1 MKVRRPA
8 ATRSIARRALAIETL
23 VPIAFVIC
31 GALIAGAA
39 SGAEASSGDRPEELQ
54 IVIKRGETY
63 LIKGADPTREPETR
77 SVTNPRALIVDK
89 QPDGSVLV
97 LGADA
102 GTESVIVTTPDGRA
116 ETYRFTVQTI
126 ANPGNPLAPGTDPS
140 AATESLDDGA
150 GPMANG
156 APSPPAAAASAQR
169 AAMPAPPG
177 SPDGA
182 AVISMQGAQRFAANP
197 PAIESNGGDAG
208 LRRSLLPL
216 DTVSIRFGSSRLFR
230 FERRIRRVSIA
241 DTTVADLQVIDPHQ
255 MMLIGRKPGFTTLAV
270 WDSQGHYEDCQV
282 RVAPSGREQVMLNV
296 TVAEIDRTR
305 IENQGVD
312 LSAALTHYGVSL
324 VGLPGQV
331 ATPYTSASSLGA
343 SGSAGGL
350 LPLGGS
356 MIPLLLSS
364 NLTYGLAAQNSNV
377 QTQTFFRFLENN
389 SLARILAE
397 PQLVANSGEEAKF
410 LSGGEI
416 PIVIAQAL
424 NTSIVFHQFG
434 TSVIFVPTVIGR
446 HDIELVVKPEVSKP
460 DFSQGVSLFG
470 FTVPAFI
477 TQRAETVVKMKENQ
491 TLIIAGLI
499 LRDRS
504 AQVQKVPY
512 LSDLPFVGGLFRNTT
527 YSDEKTELMM
537 SVTPKLVS
545 PVPAYAEVE
554 YPERGDLTR
563 EELRTAPLSQPD
575 ASRPRF

>member
-8 ATRSIARRALAIETL
+8 VTRSTARRALAIEAL
-23 VPIAFVIC
+23 ALIAFVIC

-39 SGAEASSGDRPEELQ
+39 SSDRPEEQQ
-54 IVIKRGETY
+54 IAITRGETY
-63 LIKGADPTREPETR
+63 LIKGADPAREPETR
-77 SVTNPRALIVDK
+77 SVTNPHALIVDK

-97 LGADA
+97 LGADP
-102 GTESVIVTTPDGRA
+102 GIESVIVATPDGQV
-116 ETYRFTVQTI
+116 ETYNFTVKAI
-126 ANPGNPLAPGTDPS
+126 ADPANPLAPGTDPS
-140 AATESLDDGA
+140 AASESLDDGA
-150 GPMANG
+150 GPVAHGAAAN
-156 APSPPAAAASAQR
+156 PPAAAASLQR
-169 AAMPAPPG
+169 
-177 SPDGA
+177 
-182 AVISMQGAQRFAANP
+182 AVISTQGAPLRYATNP
-197 PAIESNGGDAG
+197 PAIESDGGAAA

-216 DTVSIRFGSSRLFR
+216 DTISIRFGSSRLFR
-230 FERRIRRVSIA
+230 FQRRISRVSIA
-241 DTTVADLQVIDPHQ
+241 DTTVADLEVIDPHQ

-282 RVAPSGREQVMLNV
+282 RVAQSGSEQVMLNV

-312 LSAALTHYGVSL
+312 ISAALAHYGVSL

-331 ATPYTSASSLGA
+331 ATPYSSTASLGS
-343 SGSAGGL
+343 SGSTGGI
-350 LPLGGS
+350 LPLGGAA
-356 MIPLLLSS
+356 IPLLLSS
-364 NLTYGLAAQNSNV
+364 TLTYALAAQNSNV

-424 NTSIVFHQFG
+424 NTSVVFHQFG
-434 TSVIFVPTVIGR
+434 TSVIFIPTVIGR

-460 DFSQGVSLFG
+460 DFSEGVSLFG

-477 TQRAETVVKMKENQ
+477 TQRAETVVKMRENQ

-499 LRDRS
+499 LRDRE

-512 LSDLPFVGGLFRNTT
+512 LGDLPFVGGLFRNTT
-527 YSDEKTELMM
+527 YSDEKTELVM
-537 SVTPKLVS
+537 SVTPRLVS
-545 PVPAYAEVE
+545 PLPANAEVD
-554 YPERGDLTR
+554 YHERGDMTP
-563 EELRTAPLSQPD
+563 EELRTVPLNQSD